1 MMFLMFLYIIYF
13 VFFFSS
19 YFSFSRL
26 NKENFLKTV
35 NILSLILN
43 LSPRNIKLFPLEMT
57 DEYIAVYT
65 SHQQN
70 KEQRRLANPNTK
82 SNDTLDMFGNVI

>member
-1 MMFLMFLYIIYF
+1 MFLMFLYIIYL
-13 VFFFSS
+13 VFLFS
-19 YFSFSRL
+19 YFSFSGL

-65 SHQQN
+65 SHQQS

-82 SNDTLDMFGNVI
+82 SNDTLDLFGNVI

>member
-1 MMFLMFLYIIYF
+1 MMFLMFLYIIYL
-13 VFFFSS
+13 VFFFFL
-19 YFSFSRL
+19 FSFSGL
-26 NKENFLKTV
+26 NEEKFLKTV

-65 SHQQN
+65 THQQN

-82 SNDTLDMFGNVI
+82 SNDTLDLFGNVI

>member
-1 MMFLMFLYIIYF
+1 MFLYIIYL

-19 YFSFSRL
+19 YFSFSGL
-26 NKENFLKTV
+26 NKEKFLKTV

-65 SHQQN
+65 SHPQN

-82 SNDTLDMFGNVI
+82 SNDTLNLFGNVI